1 MNGRFVFYSK
11 RFSIK
16 TRIGVDDVSRPNQ
29 KTTPCPPPS
38 LCVCA
43 CVFLSVTASSFAWS
57 HVRMREKSGQ
67 IDSNRATHGTIEVGP
82 TVNNRGRKS
91 GIKIEVRAQDVYLAV

>member
-29 KTTPCPPPS
+29 KMTPRPPPS
-38 LCVCA
+38 LCVCV
-43 CVFLSVTASSFAWS
+43 CVCVSLCHGIRFRVES
-57 HVRMREKSGQ
+57 REDEGKEWA
-67 IDSNRATHGTIEVGP
+67 DRF
-82 TVNNRGRKS
+82 
-91 GIKIEVRAQDVYLAV
+91 